1 MFKKGNDMGKSYNH
15 LFEFIIDR
23 KNIRQAI
30 LNAFKKSKVKKLR
43 VVQEILNNMDLH
55 IENIRNMLLNGKF
68 TVQKHFVLEIPD
80 KGTGKIRKII
90 CPFYYKNIEGFAC
103 YEHVIHHLVILAL
116 QQNILKSIYDFSC
129 GSIPNRGGTYGK
141 KYIEKFTKEHA
152 KDCKYCLQADIHHFY
167 ESINIDRLKEKL
179 RKKIHDDKFLNV
191 LFTILDSNTGLLHG
205 KWVSV
210 GLPIGY
216 YSSQWLANWY
226 LCEYDHAIKEKLK
239 VKFYA
244 RYVDDQ
250 VMFSSNKRFLR
261 KVLTSIK
268 ELLFSE
274 GLKLKRNYQIFK
286 FSYSSKDG
294 KEKGRPLDFLGYKFY
309 WNRITL
315 RKRILARI
323 YRKATKI
330 YKKVTISHY
339 EARQFLSY
347 IGWRNR
353 TKIYL
358 WYKKYI
364 TPKVKISTLKKVV
377 SIHDKKFKSLQVA

>member
-1 MFKKGNDMGKSYNH
+1 MGKSYNH

-43 VVQEILNNMDLH
+43 VVQEILNNIDLH
-55 IENIRNMLLNGKF
+55 IENIRNMLLGGKF
-68 TVQKHFVLEIPD
+68 TVQRHFILEIPD

-90 CPFYYKNIEGFAC
+90 CPFYYKNNEGFAC

-129 GSIPNRGGTYGK
+129 GSVPNRGGTYGK
-141 KYIEKFTKEHA
+141 KYIEKFIKEHQ
-152 KDCKYCLQADIHHFY
+152 KDCKYCLQADIYHFY

-250 VMFSSNKRFLR
+250 MMFSSNKRFLR

-268 ELLFSE
+268 ELLFNE

-309 WNRITL
+309 YNRITL
-315 RKRILARI
+315 RKRILVRI

-330 YKKVTISHY
+330 YKKVTIGHY

-377 SIHDKKFKSLQVA
+377 SIHDKKLKSLQVA